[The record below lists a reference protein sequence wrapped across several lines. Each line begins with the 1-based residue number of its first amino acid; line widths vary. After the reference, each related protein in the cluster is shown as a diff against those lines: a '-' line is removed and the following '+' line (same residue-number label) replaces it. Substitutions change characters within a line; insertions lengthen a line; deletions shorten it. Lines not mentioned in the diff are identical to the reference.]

1 MSFVTF
7 SGLVLGHLP
16 EAFQSIREYQ
26 KKDPFCTAIH
36 RKVAQGDS
44 TVKNFK
50 LLNGALVYHPSR
62 GRGRRYLLPE
72 SLRPM
77 VLEYFHSSHLSA
89 HLGMTKTLN
98 RISKVFFWP
107 DMRREVYAF
116 VRRCEDCQRAKPA
129 PDTKVGLHSSEVVA
143 RPLERVFIDF
153 VGPIV
158 RSRKGNVAV
167 LVMLDGFSK
176 FVCMYPVR
184 RISSEVVKTCLVE
197 KFFPSFGVPQS
208 IVSDNAA
215 VFKSRSFYN
224 LCFSWGIRH
233 ITTSPYYPQA
243 SQVERFNRNLK
254 VALVI
259 YHNSQHTH
267 WDEHLSSLALAF
279 NSAWHESTAVTP
291 ASLFLGRELNH
302 PLGLKWKLSEL
313 ELDKDARSMEEF
325 WETALNNLR
334 KARARVAARYDAGRR
349 RAEFRVGDLVLV
361 RTHPLSSKSQQRSAK
376 LDYKWSRPLKIVR
389 FLSPVTVQLA
399 NPDTGVIIR
408 KAHVS
413 QLKRHFSVE

>member
-1 MSFVTF
+1 M
-7 SGLVLGHLP
+7 
-16 EAFQSIREYQ
+16 
-26 KKDPFCTAIH
+26 
-36 RKVAQGDS
+36 
-44 TVKNFK
+44 
-50 LLNGALVYHPSR
+50 
-62 GRGRRYLLPE
+62 
-72 SLRPM
+72 
-77 VLEYFHSSHLSA
+77 
-89 HLGMTKTLN
+89 
-98 RISKVFFWP
+98 
-107 DMRREVYAF
+107 
-116 VRRCEDCQRAKPA
+116 
-129 PDTKVGLHSSEVVA
+129 
-143 RPLERVFIDF
+143 
-153 VGPIV
+153 
-158 RSRKGNVAV
+158 
-167 LVMLDGFSK
+167 
-176 FVCMYPVR
+176 
-184 RISSEVVKTCLVE
+184 
-197 KFFPSFGVPQS
+197 
-208 IVSDNAA
+208 SDNAA
-215 VFKSRSFYN
+215 VFKSRTIYN

-233 ITTSPYYPQA
+233 ITTSAYYPQA

-279 NSAWHESTAVTP
+279 NSAWHESTAATP

-413 QLKRHFSVE
+413 QLKRHFSVELLCYELYCFGVSSR